1 MKYRRSSVKDILL
14 TFLLIGTVILQ
25 SGCAFKDIDKRFF
38 VSAIGVDPAENIENG
53 YKVTLKIALPYG
65 AIKES
70 TQPSYAYLSQEGET
84 IGESIR
90 MLETHVDKV
99 LELGHM
105 KVIVINEELLSGSLR
120 PFMDFF
126 TRMGDVQLIAY
137 VAAARPSA
145 EKILK
150 IEPKTEAPASVSL
163 FNYFGDTGTE
173 SPFIITTYLFQLR
186 RDYYMEGISP
196 VLPVITTNGDHEEL
210 IVNKSLVIG
219 DENESASLD
228 DIETKYYNSLFKDA
242 NGFSYKTEQGKM
254 RLLLNFD
261 RIKMKYKIITK
272 NGVPEAIDMKVT
284 MAGEIG
290 ESRQRLSLSKLDKYD
305 KMAEE
310 EIKKK
315 ILHLLKDMQE
325 KKLDPFGFGLRY
337 RATRLQKDGLYE
349 TWKEAYPELEFRVSV
364 DVKLMSMGTNQ

>member
-1 MKYRRSSVKDILL
+1 MKHRCSSVKCLIL
-14 TFLLIGTVILQ
+14 TFLLTGTVILQ
-25 SGCAFKDIDKRFF
+25 SGCAFKDIDKRLF

-70 TQPSYAYLSQEGET
+70 TQPSYAYLSKEGET

-105 KVIVINEELLSGSLR
+105 KVIVINEELLSGSFQ
-120 PFMDFF
+120 PFMDYFF
-126 TRMGDVQLIAY
+126 RRGDFQLISY

-150 IEPKTEAPASVSL
+150 TEPKTEAPASVSL

-173 SPFIITTYLFQLR
+173 SPYIITTYLFQLR

-196 VLPVITTNGDHEEL
+196 VLPIITTNGDHEEL
-210 IVNKSLVIG
+210 IVNESMVIG
-219 DENESASLD
+219 AENESAMLD

-242 NGFSYKTEQGKM
+242 SGFSYKVEKGDM

-261 RIKMKYKIITK
+261 RIKMKYQIITK
-272 NGVPEAIDMKVT
+272 DGVPQAIDMKVK
-284 MAGEIG
+284 MEGEIG
-290 ESRQRLSLSKLDKYD
+290 ESRQSLSLSNLDQYNKI
-305 KMAEE
+305 AEE

-315 ILHLLKDMQE
+315 TLRLLKDMQE
-325 KKLDPFGFGLRY
+325 KELDPFGFGLHY
-337 RATRLQKDGLYE
+337 RATRLEKEGLYK
-349 TWKEAYPELEFRVSV
+349 TWKEVYPELEFRVSV
-364 DVKLMSMGTNQ
+364 DVKLMSMGTSQ